1 MIYTF
6 YHAALLYILHY
17 IESRLNSKMGNIS
30 AKKREPRENFSPVY
44 DEFVAFY
51 NTKILTDYVTS
62 RDSFYERELERYRET
77 RELVVS
83 YFQKVILS
91 AGLKKIGGVDDVP
104 SYENLRTWSMAAAKR
119 FMNRKF
125 PKYDEF

>member
-1 MIYTF
+1 
-6 YHAALLYILHY
+6 
-17 IESRLNSKMGNIS
+17 MGNIS